1 MLKYKNRV
9 IDPLAAAGSLNRKLA
24 KKRVRLKSAFKIENA
39 KILEFLNCVFHKEI
53 KNKMNLNDIGF
64 GNNNNE
70 NSNQVKTPWLR
81 VDYKNDKQF
90 ARLLLAREFDEMTK
104 EVAIYHN
111 VDGVGRVHCNC
122 KPIPDGQREGFVFMW
137 DGWGKDKK
145 TGERVNKSPEH
156 NCRFC
161 AETAALKN
169 EMVGK
174 LGKETP
180 EGKKAAIEA
189 NKLHRKSQELFEE
202 VFAELWEKKGGKT
215 KPEKTEDVGVVLTT
229 FRINDLTSDRGK
241 GNYAFLKDTVDMRSA
256 VTNTWFT
263 YKDGTLA
270 FDRLATDE
278 EMEEVEWQNHRKP
291 LILDYEEGL
300 ERYLVKKGEIEKAE
314 PIDDDEEESAV
325 KVSKPAKDS
334 KTTAK
339 SKGIDTSSG
348 EDDDNNIP
356 F

>member
-1 MLKYKNRV
+1 MIKYKGRQLDCNAV
-9 IDPLAAAGSLNRKLA
+9 AGSLNRQLA
-24 KKRVRLKSAFKIENA
+24 KKRVRLSSAYKINNLQV
-39 KILEFLNCVFHKEI
+39 LEYLNCVFHKEAT
-53 KNKMNLNDIGF
+53 NKMNLNDIGF
-64 GNNNNE
+64 GNNE
-70 NSNQVKTPWLR
+70 STSNQVKTPWLR
-81 VDYKNDKQF
+81 MDYKNDKQF
-90 ARLLLAREFDEMTK
+90 ARLLLAREFDEMTQ
-104 EVAIYHN
+104 EAEIYHS

-161 AETAALKN
+161 AETVALKN

-241 GNYAFLKDTVDMRSA
+241 GNYAFLKDTVDMRGSI
-256 VTNTWFT
+256 TDKWFT
-263 YKDGTLA
+263 YKDGVLA
-270 FDRLATDE
+270 FDRDATPDE
-278 EMEEVEWQNHRKP
+278 LSQVEWQNYKKP
-291 LILDYEEGL
+291 QILDYSEGL
-300 ERYLVKKGEIEKAE
+300 ERYLEKKGEIDRAESYDDVKPADKKAINSTSMVKKKSE
-314 PIDDDEEESAV
+314 PVVTVEDDDEG
-325 KVSKPAKDS
+325 DS
-334 KTTAK
+334 
-339 SKGIDTSSG
+339 
-348 EDDDNNIP
+348 IP

>member
-1 MLKYKNRV
+1 MIKYKGRQLDCNAV
-9 IDPLAAAGSLNRKLA
+9 AGSLNRQLA

-53 KNKMNLNDIGF
+53 NNKMNLNDIGF
-64 GNNNNE
+64 GNNEGN
-70 NSNQVKTPWLR
+70 NSNQPKTPWLR
-81 VDYKNDKQF
+81 MDYKNDKQF

-104 EVAIYHN
+104 EVAIYHS

-122 KPIPDGQREGFVFMW
+122 KPIPDGKRDGFVFMW
-137 DGWGKDKK
+137 DGWGKDKN
-145 TGERVNKSPEH
+145 TGERVNKSPEN

-202 VFAELWEKKGGKT
+202 VYAELWERKGGKT

-229 FRINDLTSDRGK
+229 FRINDLTSDKGK
-241 GNYAFLKDTVDMRSA
+241 GNYSFMKDTVDMRGSLA
-256 VTNTWFT
+256 DKWFT
-263 YKDGTLA
+263 YKDGALA
-270 FDRLATDE
+270 FDRDATEAELA
-278 EMEEVEWQNHRKP
+278 EVEWQNYRKP
-291 LILDYEEGL
+291 QILDYSEGL
-300 ERYLVKKGEIEKAE
+300 ERYLEKKGEIDLAE
-314 PIDDDEEESAV
+314 PYEDKQIKKTVNSTSMVKKKIEAQPQAEEDGSD
-325 KVSKPAKDS
+325 P
-334 KTTAK
+334 
-339 SKGIDTSSG
+339 
-348 EDDDNNIP
+348 IP